1 MVAWAPCWALELASY
16 KEEALALSFVLSK
29 TFLPVRVSLRF
40 RRLTVLTTKLNQG
53 AAGADHKGL
62 VLDPLVWLPPPLS
75 PCPLTSPVSTPTP
88 GRCVVS
94 FILSLSKVM
103 REVFK

>member
-62 VLDPLVWLPPPLS
+62 VLDPLVWGARRRRVVISSFLY
-75 PCPLTSPVSTPTP
+75 VQGAPTTRV
-88 GRCVVS
+88 G
-94 FILSLSKVM
+94 L
-103 REVFK
+103 